1 MAETKQGKNQLL
13 NRPFRRF
20 VRLLSLDKQDII
32 YVFMYSVFAGLIGL
46 SIPLGV
52 QAIINLI
59 AMGQT
64 STSWIVLT
72 FIIAAATAIIG
83 FMKIMQFGI
92 TELLQQ
98 RIFTR
103 SAFEF
108 TYRIPRL
115 RVETI
120 TDEYAPELANRFF
133 DTLGV
138 QKGLPK
144 IVTDLSEASLQVF
157 FGLVLLALYHPFF
170 VAFGVLMILLLG
182 LVIWLTGERGLKSS
196 LTESKYKYKVA
207 YWLEELG
214 RTMNSFKLVGYTD
227 FPLEKTDRLVDGY
240 LEYRRK
246 HFSTLRWQMIAVVVM
261 KTIGTVSLL
270 LIGGLLVINNEIN
283 IGQFVAAEI
292 MIIMVLNSLEKIIT
306 SMETIFDVLTSVE
319 KIGSVTDLE
328 LESEEGLD
336 FRTLAEQHKG
346 IEVKLENLSYTPVGG
361 SLPILKNICMD
372 IRAGEKVAIVGW
384 GGSGKSSL
392 IKILIG
398 LYENFTGVL
407 CYNQIP
413 RKNINIASLRS
424 FMGDYVTEEALF
436 NSTLEKNITMGRANV
451 TMNDIIDTCKKID
464 LLPYI
469 QSLPQGLDTIIPSDG
484 AGIPQSIIKRIILA
498 RCIVD
503 TPKLVATESLLSGLT
518 DKERENIMRVM
529 LRGPWTLFAA
539 TYNAAFARR
548 CDKIIVMREGG
559 IIFSGNFQELEQQ
572 PYCRELFEDY

>member
-1 MAETKQGKNQLL
+1 MAEKSKLVNK
-13 NRPFRRF
+13 PFRRF
-20 VRLLSLDKQDII
+20 VKLLSLDRRDII

-72 FIIAAATAIIG
+72 FMIAGATALMG
-83 FMKIMQFGI
+83 FMKLMQFNI

-108 TYRIPRL
+108 AYRIPRF
-115 RVETI
+115 RIENI
-120 TDEYAPELANRFF
+120 NDQYAPELANRFF
-133 DTLGV
+133 DTLSV

-144 IVTDLSEASLQVF
+144 IVTDLSESSLQIF
-157 FGLVLLALYHPFF
+157 FGLILLALYHPFF
-170 VAFGVLMILLLG
+170 VAFGAVLIALLA
-182 LVIWLTGERGLKSS
+182 LVIYFTGARGLKSS

-214 RTMNSFKLVGYTD
+214 RTMNSFKLVGYTAY
-227 FPLEKTDRLVDGY
+227 PLEKTDHLVDGY

-246 HFSTLRWQMIAVVVM
+246 HFAVLRWQMISIIAM
-261 KTIGTVSLL
+261 KTIATASLL

-319 KIGSVTDLE
+319 KIGAVTDLP
-328 LESEEGLD
+328 LESEEGMD
-336 FRTLAEQHKG
+336 FKEFADKQKG
-346 IEVKLENLSYTPVGG
+346 LEVKVESLSYTPMNS
-361 SLPILKNICMD
+361 SLPTLHD
-372 IRAGEKVAIVGW
+372 INLSAKAGEKVAIVGW
-384 GGSGKSSL
+384 AGAGKSTL
-392 IKILIG
+392 IKVLIG
-398 LYENFTGVL
+398 LYENYTGTL

-413 RKNINIASLRS
+413 RKNINVASLRS

-436 NSTLEKNITMGRANV
+436 NSTLEKNISMGRPNV
-451 TMNDIIDTCKKID
+451 TTQDIISTCEQIG
-464 LLPYI
+464 LLDYV
-469 QSLPQGLDTIIPSDG
+469 QKLPHGLDTIIPSDG
-484 AGIPQSIIKRIILA
+484 AGIPQTIIKRIILA

-503 TPKLVATESLLSGLT
+503 VPKLVATESILNGMT
-518 DKERENIMRVM
+518 DIDRSNIMRVL
-529 LRGPWTLFAA
+529 LRGPWTLFSTTNKAE
-539 TYNAAFARR
+539 FCRR
-548 CDKIIVMREGG
+548 CDKIIVLKEGRA
-559 IIFSGNFQELEQQ
+559 IFTGSFTQLEQQ

>member
-1 MAETKQGKNQLL
+1 M
-13 NRPFRRF
+13 
-20 VRLLSLDKQDII
+20 SLDKQDII
-32 YVFMYSVFAGLIGL
+32 YIFIYSVFAGLIGL

-64 STSWIVLT
+64 STSWVVLT
-72 FIIAAATAIIG
+72 FVIAAATAIIG

-103 SAFEF
+103 AAFEF

-144 IVTDLSEASLQVF
+144 IVTDLSESTLQVF

-170 VAFGVLMILLLG
+170 VAFGVVMIMLLG
-182 LVIWLTGERGLKSS
+182 VVIWLTGERGLKSS

-240 LEYRRK
+240 MEYRRK
-246 HFSTLRWQMIAVVVM
+246 HFSTLRWQLIAVVAM

-328 LESEEGLD
+328 LESEAGMD
-336 FRTLAEQHKG
+336 FRELAAQHKG
-346 IEVKLENLSYTPVGG
+346 MEVFVDKLSYTPVSG
-361 SLPILKNICMD
+361 SVPILKNISMD
-372 IRAGEKVAIVGW
+372 IKSGEKVAIVGW
-384 GGSGKSSL
+384 SGAGKSSL
-392 IKILIG
+392 IKILIA
-398 LYENFTGVL
+398 LYENFTGTL

-413 RKNINIASLRS
+413 RKNINVASLRS

-436 NSTLEKNITMGRANV
+436 NSTLEKNITMGRSNV
-451 TMNDIIDTCKKID
+451 TMNDIIETCKKIG
-464 LLPYI
+464 LLPFI

-484 AGIPQSIIKRIILA
+484 TGIPQSIIKRIILA

-518 DKERENIMRVM
+518 DQDRENIMRVM

-539 TYNAAFARR
+539 TYNATFARR
-548 CDKIIVMREGG
+548 CDKIIVMKEGE
-559 IIFSGNFQELEQQ
+559 IIFTGTFSELERQ